1 MGYLTSAR
9 LYNFVTSHEFVQQ
22 IEAMMETYQ
31 EMTAQI
37 TKERTY
43 YEKFWKARESQ
54 AQRLLLGMA
63 SIVGSMQGHNW
74 TSVDA
79 KD

>member
-1 MGYLTSAR
+1 
-9 LYNFVTSHEFVQQ
+9 
-22 IEAMMETYQ
+22 METYQ